1 MIHFRN
7 KLSSVFLAATL
18 CIGAGISH
26 AASVSYNF
34 SGAVEF
40 GALLDETYSGQFIF
54 DDAALIG
61 SGDEFLPV
69 RSLNF
74 NFLGS
79 AFNQASS
86 VALPT
91 VAFFDGALLGLSFN
105 VSAFNPGF
113 AVIPGFFDI
122 SGSYFA
128 YDNGAGSAGF
138 GPLTYSVAAVPEP
151 EAWAL
156 LLPGLAVLGYVVR
169 RRRKIERQ
177 AQNN

>member
-1 MIHFRN
+1 MIHSRN
-7 KLSSVFLAATL
+7 KLGSIFLAAVL
-18 CIGAGISH
+18 SIGASAGH

-40 GALLDETYSGQFIF
+40 GALLNEAYSGQFIF
-54 DDAALIG
+54 DDTTLIG
-61 SGDEFLPV
+61 SGNEWIPV
-69 RSLNF
+69 GSLNF

-79 AFNQASS
+79 AFDQASS

-122 SGSYFA
+122 SESYFA
-128 YDNGAGSAGF
+128 YDNGAGSAGL
-138 GPLTYSVAAVPEP
+138 GSLTYSVAAVPEP

-156 LLPGLAVLGYVVR
+156 LLPGLAVLGYVAH
-169 RRRKIERQ
+169 RRRKT
-177 AQNN
+177 